1 MPQSPRRCS
10 RIIHACLILGMV
22 GLCPA
27 RTNRWAREIHQSRL
41 IHWSVLG
48 YVAMRVV
55 CDAFAAK
62 RFDVVVTLCDRI
74 REVCPDFPSR
84 PDLVHWSIA
93 DPALDGQSNRATL
106 PAFERLAT
114 DLELRVGFL
123 LRQIE
128 DTRNRRSTNAER

>member
-1 MPQSPRRCS
+1 
-10 RIIHACLILGMV
+10 
-22 GLCPA
+22 
-27 RTNRWAREIHQSRL
+27 
-41 IHWSVLG
+41 
-48 YVAMRVV
+48 MRVV

-62 RFDVVVTLCDRI
+62 RFDVVVRLCYRT
-74 REVCPDFPSR
+74 R

-93 DPALDGQSNRATL
+93 DPALDGQNDRATL

-114 DLELRVGFL
+114 DLESRVGFL